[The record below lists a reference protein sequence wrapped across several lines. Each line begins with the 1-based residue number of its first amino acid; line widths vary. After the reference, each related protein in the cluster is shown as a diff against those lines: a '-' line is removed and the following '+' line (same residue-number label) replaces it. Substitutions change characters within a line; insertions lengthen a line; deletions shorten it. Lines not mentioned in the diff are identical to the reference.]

1 MNDIAMALADL
12 REPAPAAV
20 LPNVLLQTGLA
31 DGYVRHDGPTG
42 PVFVAFNEHGVSACR
57 FAGEPA
63 EFEAEFEAEFGR
75 PAYPVAEM
83 PSRLAGALDRALETG
98 RPGRLRFDLRGQT
111 PFAAAVL
118 TKAAEIPP
126 GEVRPYSW
134 VAREIDRPGAV
145 RAVGTAL
152 GGNPIPVLIP
162 CHRVVRADGHVGN
175 YAYGPGPK
183 RALLAAE
190 GLDPDELDARADRGV
205 RYTGTR
211 TTSIFCMPTCRHAKR
226 VLDKYRVEFGSA
238 DEAEA
243 AGYRPCKVC
252 RPAVAAA

>member
-1 MNDIAMALADL
+1 MNDITTALAGL
-12 REPAPAAV
+12 REPAPDAV
-20 LPNVLLQTGLA
+20 LPNVLLATGLA
-31 DGYVRHDGPTG
+31 DGYVRHDGPTV
-42 PVFVAFNEHGVSACR
+42 PLFVAFNEHGVSACR

-63 EFEAEFEAEFGR
+63 EFEAEFVAEFGR
-75 PAYPVAEM
+75 PAHRVAGM
-83 PSRLAGALDRALETG
+83 PPALAKAVDRALATG
-98 RPGRLRFDLRGQT
+98 RPGRLRFDLRGLT
-111 PFAAAVL
+111 PFAADVL
-118 TKAAEIPP
+118 SKTAEIPP

-205 RYTGTR
+205 RFTGTR
-211 TTSIFCMPTCRHAKR
+211 TTHIFCMPTCRHAR
-226 VLDKYRVEFGSA
+226 RTLERHTVEFSSA
-238 DEAEA
+238 AEAEA
-243 AGYRPCKVC
+243 AGYRGCRVC
-252 RPAVAAA
+252 RPA